1 MKKIK
6 LTGYARSSIE
16 MELEI
21 FTDRLG
27 YGLKPGS
34 PEYTELAILD
44 GYTDGEYLT
53 IPDNPTIKKALA
65 DVLTRLSNGEDGFA
79 EQETNC
85 RVCGL
90 RTAHAG
96 SGRRSRF
103 LVGSASGARLLCGCC
118 RGRAV
123 FASRL

>member
-44 GYTDGEYLT
+44 GYTDGEYLP

-65 DVLTRLSNGEDGFA
+65 DVLLRLSNGEDGFA
-79 EQETNC
+79 EESKDPDEK
-85 RVCGL
+85 RMARAASKGL
-90 RTAHAG
+90 GTLDDKV
-96 SGRRSRF
+96 RF
-103 LVGSASGARLLCGCC
+103 S
-118 RGRAV
+118 
-123 FASRL
+123 